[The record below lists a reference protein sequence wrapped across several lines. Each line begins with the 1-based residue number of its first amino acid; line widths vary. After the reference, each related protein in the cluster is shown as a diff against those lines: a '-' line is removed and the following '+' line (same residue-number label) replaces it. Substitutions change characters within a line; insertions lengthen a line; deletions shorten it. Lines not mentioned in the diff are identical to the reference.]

1 LAEGE
6 TMNAFKSIAIM
17 TLSSIPFIAWVPANF
32 WTLCGDPWCLKIF
45 PEWLDKIIASLAL
58 PFLDKDILTAAE
70 QINFLEVWLS
80 SAIIMEI
87 VALLILFLSRNV
99 FKEDDD
105 DDGHS
110 L

>member
-1 LAEGE
+1 
-6 TMNAFKSIAIM
+6 MNAFKSIAIM
-17 TLSSIPFIAWVPANF
+17 ILSSIPFIAWVPANL
-32 WTLCGDPWCLKIF
+32 WTLCGDPWCLKFF
-45 PEWLDKIIASLAL
+45 PESLDKLISSLAL

-87 VALLILFLSRNV
+87 IALLILYLSRNV

-105 DDGHS
+105 DD
-110 L
+110 